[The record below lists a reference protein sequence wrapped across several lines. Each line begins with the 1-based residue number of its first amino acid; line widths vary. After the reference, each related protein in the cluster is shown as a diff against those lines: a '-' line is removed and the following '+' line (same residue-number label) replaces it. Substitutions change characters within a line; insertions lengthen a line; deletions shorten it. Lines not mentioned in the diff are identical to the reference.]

1 MERQVRTKSI
11 VQVNRNKK
19 AKKIRKEEKWRTQG
33 GGRRISSLTLL
44 NGVIFSLH
52 GMEAAGEMPN
62 GRLILE
68 TKELNSGE
76 EDIVREDILF

>member
-1 MERQVRTKSI
+1 MMLV
-11 VQVNRNKK
+11 
-19 AKKIRKEEKWRTQG
+19 
-33 GGRRISSLTLL
+33 L
-44 NGVIFSLH
+44 SLH